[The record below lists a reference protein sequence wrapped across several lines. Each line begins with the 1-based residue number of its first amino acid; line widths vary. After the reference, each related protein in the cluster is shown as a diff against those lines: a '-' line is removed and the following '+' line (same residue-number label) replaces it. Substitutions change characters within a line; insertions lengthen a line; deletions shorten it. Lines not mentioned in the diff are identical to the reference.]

1 MRKHILA
8 SVCLGI
14 LALSMV
20 FILLPAMK
28 VPTAKAQLTD
38 NWLVASTQ
46 AVYGYGGSGTS
57 FTSLSL
63 TVPSGFNLT
72 SEIGG
77 TPPIFVSNALTIT
90 SVASGNGY
98 YLVGLD
104 QPITNWPEYTSAV
117 STPHLYKF
125 DGSNWSPVGG
135 NTLNNVQITGIH
147 KYLNEF
153 IIVGWYMSFGW
164 STCYGRVYTY
174 DGSTLTEITTAVLGG
189 DSGNI
194 VTAVCNCGNYIL
206 FGEYNAGSSNHPSL
220 VKWDG
225 STATVVYQYPGGGTY
240 GFVGYYP
247 RLTSIAYNGQYAL
260 FGTSV
265 DSGVLEQFFDNGTIN
280 SLSWTGTVDSM
291 GWNGTDFLISGNGGT
306 KLYDGSQFTT
316 VDSGDYN
323 TIGWNG
329 AFWLLGS
336 GTKLAK
342 CDDFS
347 TISSNVG
354 FSIVDICPNIM
365 QLLVTS
371 NPNSVTFQALGGNMR
386 TPVSFPMSLGG
397 EINFIVPDN
406 FTNNAPAGM
415 YYNFNHAIFSHDGIN
430 ETIPDPVSFNLN
442 IGSDSNVTL
451 FYDLAPLPTPTPT
464 ATPTHGGGGVIGQEN
479 TTYTV
484 DVTVLANKTAAH
496 GAMVLF
502 GQQSA
507 TTDYI
512 GLCDF
517 HNVQAGT
524 YHLTVTYY
532 DPITSQN
539 LRYDNDVIVNKNT
552 QLTIDLIL
560 QTPNQKNTYYFPWWL
575 ILLLIIIAMIVAYV
589 AYRIRSRR
597 SHPSSGRR
605 RKR

>member
-1 MRKHILA
+1 
-8 SVCLGI
+8 
-14 LALSMV
+14 
-20 FILLPAMK
+20 MK
-28 VPTAKAQLTD
+28 VSTVKADLTD
-38 NWLVASTQ
+38 NWLIASSQ
-46 AVYGYGGSGTS
+46 AVYGYGGSGTT
-57 FTSLSL
+57 FTNLSL
-63 TVPSGFNLT
+63 AVPGGFNLT

-77 TPPIFVSNALTIT
+77 TPPITVDDALTIT

-104 QPITNWPEYTSAV
+104 QPTDSQHWPEYTSDV

-125 DGSNWSPVGG
+125 DGSNWLPVGG
-135 NTLNNVQITGIH
+135 GALDDVQIVGIH

-153 IIVGWYMSFGW
+153 IICGWYMSFGW

-174 DGSTLTEITTAVLGG
+174 DGTTLTDITTQVLGG
-189 DSGNI
+189 SYGPI
-194 VTAVCNCGNYIL
+194 VTAVCNCGSYIL
-206 FGEYNAGSSNHPSL
+206 FGEYDAGSTGHPSL

-225 STATVVYQYPGGGTY
+225 SQTTTIFQNPSTVYY

-265 DSGVLEQFFDNGTIN
+265 DDGILERYCDNGTIN
-280 SLSWTGTVDSM
+280 ALSWTGTVDSM
-291 GWNGTDFLISGNGGT
+291 GWNGTDFLISGSGGT
-306 KLYDGSQFTT
+306 KLYNGQSFTSI
-316 VDSGDYN
+316 DAGDYN

-354 FSIVDICPNIM
+354 FSIVDLCPNVM
-365 QLLVTS
+365 QLYVTS
-371 NPNSVTFQALGGNMR
+371 DPNSVTFQALGGNMR

-397 EINFIVPDN
+397 EVYFVVPDN

-415 YYNFNHAIFSHDGIN
+415 YYNFDHAIFSHDGIN
-430 ETIPDPVSFNLN
+430 ETIPDPVSFSLN

-451 FYDLAPLPTPTPT
+451 IYDLAPLPTP
-464 ATPTHGGGGVIGQEN
+464 TPTHGGGGVIGQEN

-484 DVTVLANKTAAH
+484 DVTVLTNKTAAY
-496 GAMVLF
+496 GATVLF

-512 GLCDF
+512 GHCDF

-524 YHLTVTYY
+524 YHLTATYY
-532 DPITSQN
+532 DPITNQN
-539 LRYDNDVIVNKNT
+539 LRYDNDIIVNKNT

-560 QTPNQKNTYYFPWWL
+560 QTPNQRNTYYFPWWL
-575 ILLLIIIAMIVAYV
+575 ILLLIIIAMIVTYV

-597 SHPSSGRR
+597 NHASSGRR
-605 RKR
+605 RRR